1 MLPSKLKGKK
11 SKQSER
17 PSKIIPTG
25 SDASSDSDEDED
37 DEDGPVTMA
46 NMEARSRALDAKTI
60 RDAELDAEEMRD
72 AEIDGEDDDDLAS
85 ADEEG
90 AGEEQGDE
98 EPFQLPTADEREEEK
113 KNGGPQVHIVQRRMR
128 ECVRVLNKF
137 SKRAAEGRYALV
149 ILTIY
154 RSRSSGTAYCY
165 RARSEYVQQLVAD
178 IANYYGYNDFL
189 AEKLFQLFPVSEVRD
204 ISHAFITPLM
214 TLFTPRPLNSSK
226 PTRYHA
232 RLLSART
239 RCAPVDATSRKP
251 LSTVVSISSRSVN
264 GLT

>member
-1 MLPSKLKGKK
+1 MRSITSPDCPSILTLFLTHSDDVLRGTVEELDLGSDDEEEELLPSKLKGKK

-72 AEIDGEDDDDLAS
+72 AEIDGEEDDDLAS

-137 SKRAAEGRYALV
+137 SKRAAEGRYVFV

-154 RSRSSGTAYCY
+154 RL
-165 RARSEYVQQLVAD
+165 RAQ
-178 IANYYGYNDFL
+178 
-189 AEKLFQLFPVSEVRD
+189 
-204 ISHAFITPLM
+204 
-214 TLFTPRPLNSSK
+214 
-226 PTRYHA
+226 A
-232 RLLSART
+232 RLIVTGHVLNTFNSLSQ
-239 RCAPVDATSRKP
+239 TSRTT
-251 LSTVVSISSRSVN
+251 TVITIS
-264 GLT
+264 